1 MAIVTIGIL
10 AHVDAGKTT
19 LTERILADS
28 GVITAVS
35 AVAAFDLNT
44 RTVNLIEIPLYGDVV
59 AEAERSLRALDGVQS
74 QPRRL
79 ARGTRA
85 AHLPTPIVVNTKKRL
100 GARGETRR
108 LPCTHFGR

>member
-1 MAIVTIGIL
+1 MAIVNIGIL

-19 LTERILADS
+19 LTERILVDG
-28 GVITAVS
+28 GVITVVS

-44 RTVNLIEIPLYGDVV
+44 HTVNLIDIPRYGDVA
-59 AEAERSLRALDGVQS
+59 AEAERS

-79 ARGTRA
+79 ACGTHA
-85 AHLPTPIVVNTKKRL
+85 ANFRTSIVVNTMNRL

-108 LPCTHFGR
+108 FPCILFGR